1 MQSRLEEEEQAKAAL
16 MGRIQRLTKLIL
28 VSTKT
33 NIPFTTVPEKSK
45 HRRCHSF
52 GEEELAHL
60 PDKRRDLMWE
70 DDGMRDQGVPDSEGT
85 GEVKGNSDSTD
96 DSTQEEKKSNKKR
109 GMLAWFKIRV
119 GPSMFFPWFKHPKS
133 FILVLI
139 ALDEIWILSNRIF
152 SNTR

>member
-1 MQSRLEEEEQAKAAL
+1 
-16 MGRIQRLTKLIL
+16 
-28 VSTKT
+28 
-33 NIPFTTVPEKSK
+33 
-45 HRRCHSF
+45 
-52 GEEELAHL
+52 
-60 PDKRRDLMWE
+60 MWE

-85 GEVKGNSDSTD
+85 GEGKGNSDSTD

-133 FILVLI
+133 LILVLI

-152 SNTR
+152 SNTRQKL